1 MIKKLIP
8 FVLLAVAIAS
18 AQSGQRIAQA
28 TQNVNGFV
36 KVVSG
41 ASVTVCTYPS
51 CNAVIIYSDPG
62 LSAPIQQPLNA
73 DSNGNYQYY
82 VTQGNYLENVSSP
95 GTEATSTLVSVS
107 ETTANFSSPP
117 PIGNVTPNTGAFTT
131 LSASGG

>member
-51 CNAVIIYSDPG
+51 CNAHLLRPRSFG
-62 LSAPIQQPLNA
+62 A
-73 DSNGNYQYY
+73 DSAAAERGLQRELP
-82 VTQGNYLENVSSP
+82 VLRHAG
-95 GTEATSTLVSVS
+95 
-107 ETTANFSSPP
+107 
-117 PIGNVTPNTGAFTT
+117 
-131 LSASGG
+131 